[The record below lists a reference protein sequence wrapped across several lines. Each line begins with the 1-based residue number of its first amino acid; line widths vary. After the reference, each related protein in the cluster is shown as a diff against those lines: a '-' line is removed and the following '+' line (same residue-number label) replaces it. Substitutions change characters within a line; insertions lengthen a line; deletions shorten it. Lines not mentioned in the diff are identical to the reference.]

1 MLGALLGLV
10 LVSFISAPL
19 IYATAIAHSGLVDIY
34 YQCGAYVTN
43 FGTCAG
49 DCFGFIMAIK
59 DTAERPPI
67 RVYIGNTEASV
78 NYTLYRV
85 DDVYE
90 PNLWVAEFRGRG
102 SGSVRVETQLRVE
115 AYLLVNFG
123 TGKAMY
129 VKVLTLPYFAGR
141 GETKPWEVQLGAS
154 GNILVCT
161 VGKYAARGEV
171 FYNGSWRP
179 ASVSTGWYRSVVS
192 GNGSAVKLYWSNT
205 PESAIKVAYIFLTA
219 PKGPDRAYVVGLDGL
234 PVPAQFLRLM
244 AGPGVVV
251 ERDGVVSF
259 FGTGYLTYGGRRT
272 EIRPN
277 ATVVVEGRRCLYVG
291 QTSTGKPLDVE
302 VFLDGKLAVFGRGQV
317 EAFCIP
323 GATKARYTYR
333 AQYPITNVT
342 YTVETDGNHTL
353 SLVKMEIIVHDLY
366 LRPVKSYIIE
376 TPPNIS
382 LTLEL
387 RDYNYKT
394 AVTAFTGKLEIYPN
408 PLSYLIQ
415 VLLNVLEKIKESDI
429 QITSDLYIHN
439 LLIDKSIPY
448 LLIEIYIIISLIH
461 YALPLSARKNIDE
474 SKFRLLNEV
483 LVVYGISVI
492 IYSIIFVNV
501 YLIVF
506 ILFFILYRFL
516 QTDILDKA
524 LLNIF
529 VFLLMALFL
538 SAHSGMHFSYFLAWT
553 PVLILSLYAIPFFRY
568 FRSVKHFD
576 TSEIIFGIIYMS
588 LFILVLVI
596 TISSSIS
603 DHALAL
609 VLTLLLSPT
618 SRVVHTL
625 HVVYSI
631 FPLRNMKKTKTEDN
645 YRIFSEKELLLKK
658 VAELLCRLIRSRKS
672 EDTTYLEI
680 PPYRV
685 ELNARLAR
693 ESVLGDKFFELTVKA
708 RDLGISYG
716 GTAVM
721 SKTGIGWALAH
732 LRVADMDEYP
742 SPYHLPLSAIADTCK
757 KVVLPVVFFLLALA
771 FFVVD
776 TLAGLFLAVLLT
788 YIFHKTVC
796 SFGLRWQNLV
806 TGLWIDACRGVAI
819 RAFFLSALALFVVK
833 TVFELLFAVMLT
845 YVFHKTLCNFR
856 LKWHNIAI
864 LALIIA
870 AWFLAWPYVTN
881 ITNITIGTYI
891 VNPLFIAMFTAII
904 NLVIT
909 ILLLIVAI
917 IVSIKYRSFT
927 ATIIIFLI
935 FVMWLFAG
943 PIIVVWHFTGL
954 IILARLLAGQ
964 DMGAIINMVDYTIS
978 SVRQMIYLGD
988 VAALLGMWPF
998 ILLLSLLLFYTPAV
1012 HQDRRCLAS

>member
-19 IYATAIAHSGLVDIY
+19 IYAATIEYSGLVDIY
-34 YQCGAYVTN
+34 YQCGAYVNN

-49 DCFGFIMAIK
+49 NCFGFIMAIG

-85 DDVYE
+85 DDVYQ
-90 PNLWVAEFRGRG
+90 PNLWVAEFWGRG

-123 TGKAMY
+123 VGKPMY
-129 VKVLTLPYFAGR
+129 VNALALPYFAGR
-141 GETKPWEVQLGAS
+141 RETKPWEVQLGAS
-154 GNILVCT
+154 GNLLVCT

-205 PESAIKVAYIFLTA
+205 PESAIKVAYVVLTA
-219 PKGPDRAYVVGLDGL
+219 PKGPDRAFVVGTDGL
-234 PVPAQFLRLM
+234 PVPARFLSLM

-251 ERDGVVSF
+251 EKDGVVAF
-259 FGTGYLTYGGRRT
+259 VGTGYLTYGGGRI
-272 EIRPN
+272 ELRPD

-333 AQYPITNVT
+333 VQYPITNVT
-342 YTVETDGNHTL
+342 YTVEADGNYTL
-353 SLVKMEIIVHDLY
+353 LLVKMEIIVHDLY

-394 AVTAFTGKLEIYPN
+394 AVTAFAGKLDIYPN

-429 QITSDLYIHN
+429 QITSDLYIRN
-439 LLIDKSIPY
+439 LLIDRSMPY
-448 LLIEIYIIISLIH
+448 LLIEIYIIISLIY
-461 YALPLSARKNIDE
+461 YALLLSARKNIDE
-474 SKFRLLNEV
+474 FKFRLLNKV
-483 LVVYGISVI
+483 LVVYGISII

-506 ILFFILYRFL
+506 ILFIILYRFL

-524 LLNIF
+524 VLNVF
-529 VFLLMALFL
+529 VFLLIALFL
-538 SAHSGMHFSYFLAWT
+538 SAHSGMHYSYFLAWT
-553 PVLILSLYAIPFFRY
+553 PVLILSLYATPFFRY
-568 FRSVKHFD
+568 FRLVKHFD
-576 TSEIIFGIIYMS
+576 ISEIIFGIIYML
-588 LFILVLVI
+588 LFILVLLI

-603 DHALAL
+603 DRALAL
-609 VLTLLLSPT
+609 VLTLLLLPT

-625 HVVYSI
+625 HVVYSS
-631 FPLRNMKKTKTEDN
+631 FLLRNMKKAEDS

-658 VAELLCRLIRSRKS
+658 VAELLCRLIRSRKF

-685 ELNARLAR
+685 ELNARLA
-693 ESVLGDKFFELTVKA
+693 GDRAYDKIFELSVKA
-708 RDLGISYG
+708 GDLGISYG

-732 LRVADMDEYP
+732 LRVADMNEYP
-742 SPYHLPLSAIADTCK
+742 SPYHLPLSAIEDTCK
-757 KVVLPVVFFLLALA
+757 KVVSPVVFFLLALA
-771 FFVVD
+771 FFVVN

-796 SFGLRWQNLV
+796 SFRLRWQNLV

-833 TVFELLFAVMLT
+833 TVFELLFAVLLT
-845 YVFHKTLCNFR
+845 YIFHKTLCNFR

-864 LALIIA
+864 LVLIIA

-881 ITNITIGTYI
+881 ITNITIGTNI
-891 VNPLFIAMFTAII
+891 VA
-904 NLVIT
+904 
-909 ILLLIVAI
+909 LLLIAI
-917 IVSIKYRSFT
+917 II
-927 ATIIIFLI
+927 
-935 FVMWLFAG
+935 
-943 PIIVVWHFTGL
+943 
-954 IILARLLAGQ
+954 Q
-964 DMGAIINMVDYTIS
+964 
-978 SVRQMIYLGD
+978 
-988 VAALLGMWPF
+988 
-998 ILLLSLLLFYTPAV
+998 LLLFY
-1012 HQDRRCLAS
+1012 C

>member
-1 MLGALLGLV
+1 MLRVLLSLV
-10 LVSFISAPL
+10 FAFFFSAPL
-19 IYATAIAHSGLVDIY
+19 IYAATIEYSGLVDIY
-34 YQCGAYVTN
+34 HRCGAYVSD
-43 FGTCAG
+43 FGACAG
-49 DCFGFIMAIK
+49 DCFGFMMAIGS
-59 DTAERPPI
+59 TTERPPI

-78 NYTLYRV
+78 NYKLYRV
-85 DDVYE
+85 DDVYQ

-123 TGKAMY
+123 AGKPMY

-141 GETKPWEVQLGAS
+141 GETKPWEVHLGAS

-259 FGTGYLTYGGRRT
+259 FGTGYLTYGGRQI
-272 EIRPN
+272 ELRPN

-333 AQYPITNVT
+333 VQYPITNVT
-342 YTVETDGNHTL
+342 YTVETSGNYTL
-353 SLVKMEIIVHDLY
+353 PLVEMEIIVHDLY

-394 AVTAFTGKLEIYPN
+394 AVTASAGKLDIYPN

-415 VLLNVLEKIKESDI
+415 VLLNVLEKTKESDI
-429 QITSDLYIHN
+429 QITSDLYIRN

-448 LLIEIYIIISLIH
+448 LLIEIYIIISLIY
-461 YALPLSARKNIDE
+461 YALLLSARRNIDE
-474 SKFRLLNEV
+474 FKFRLLNKV

-492 IYSIIFVNV
+492 IYSIIFVNI
-501 YLIVF
+501 YLIIF
-506 ILFFILYRFL
+506 ILFIILYRFL

-524 LLNIF
+524 LLNVF
-529 VFLLMALFL
+529 VFLFIALFL
-538 SAHSGMHFSYFLAWT
+538 SAHSVMHFSYFLAWT

-568 FRSVKHFD
+568 FRLVKHFD
-576 TSEIIFGIIYMS
+576 TSEIIFGIIYML

-596 TISSSIS
+596 TTSSSVS

-609 VLTLLLSPT
+609 VLTLLLLPT

-625 HVVYSI
+625 HVVYSS
-631 FPLRNMKKTKTEDN
+631 FPLRNMKKAEDS

-658 VAELLCRLIRSRKS
+658 VAELLCRLIRSRKF

-685 ELNARLAR
+685 ELNARLA
-693 ESVLGDKFFELTVKA
+693 GDRAYGKIFELTVKA
-708 RDLGISYG
+708 RDLGISHG

-721 SKTGIGWALAH
+721 SKTGFGWALAH
-732 LRVADMDEYP
+732 LRVADMNEYP
-742 SPYHLPLSAIADTCK
+742 SPYHLPLSAVEDTCK
-757 KVVLPVVFFLLALA
+757 KVVSPVVFFLLALA
-771 FFVVD
+771 FFVVN
-776 TLAGLFLAVLLT
+776 TLAGLFLAILLT
-788 YIFHKTVC
+788 YIFHKTIC
-796 SFGLRWQNLV
+796 SFRLRWQNLV
-806 TGLWIDACRGVAI
+806 TGLWIDACRGAAI

-833 TVFELLFAVMLT
+833 TVFELLFAVLLT
-845 YVFHKTLCNFR
+845 YIFLKILCSFR
-856 LKWHNIAI
+856 LRWRNIAI
-864 LALIIA
+864 LALVIA

-881 ITNITIGTYI
+881 ITNITIGTEI
-891 VNPLFIAMFTAII
+891 PILWLII
-904 NLVIT
+904 SYPVIF
-909 ILLLIVAI
+909 ILLLTVASIVSEYRPSIAI
-917 IVSIKYRSFT
+917 II
-927 ATIIIFLI
+927 ALI
-935 FVMWLFAG
+935 AVAWLLTGPFIAVQLFA
-943 PIIVVWHFTGL
+943 IV
-954 IILARLLAGQ
+954 ARLLAVQ

-978 SVRQMIYLGD
+978 SVRQMIYPSD
-988 VAALLGMWPF
+988 VAALLGTWPL

>member
-1 MLGALLGLV
+1 MLVALLGLV
-10 LVSFISAPL
+10 LVYFISAPL
-19 IYATAIAHSGLVDIY
+19 IYAATIEYSGLVDIY

-123 TGKAMY
+123 TGKPMY

-154 GNILVCT
+154 GNLVVCT

-192 GNGSAVKLYWSNT
+192 GSGSAVKLYWSNT

-259 FGTGYLTYGGRRT
+259 FGTGYLTYGGRRI
-272 EIRPN
+272 ELRPN

-323 GATKARYTYR
+323 GAAKARYTYR
-333 AQYPITNVT
+333 VQHPITNVT
-342 YTVETDGNHTL
+342 YIVETSGNYTL
-353 SLVKMEIIVHDLY
+353 PLVKMEILVHDLY
-366 LRPVKSYIIE
+366 LRPVKNYIIE

-387 RDYNYKT
+387 RDYNYRT
-394 AVTAFTGKLEIYPN
+394 VVTAFAGKLDIYPN

-415 VLLNVLEKIKESDI
+415 VLLSVLEKIKESDI
-429 QITSDLYIHN
+429 QITSDLYIRN
-439 LLIDKSIPY
+439 LLIDRSMPH
-448 LLIEIYIIISLIH
+448 LLIEIYIIISLIY
-461 YALPLSARKNIDE
+461 YALLLSARKNIDE
-474 SKFRLLNEV
+474 FKFRLLNKV

-501 YLIVF
+501 YLIIF

-516 QTDILDKA
+516 QPDILDKA
-524 LLNIF
+524 VLNVF
-529 VFLLMALFL
+529 VFLLIALFL

-576 TSEIIFGIIYMS
+576 TNEMIFGIIYVL

-596 TISSSIS
+596 TISPNIS

-609 VLTLLLSPT
+609 VLTLLLLPT

-625 HVVYSI
+625 HVVYSS
-631 FPLRNMKKTKTEDN
+631 FPLRNMKKTEDN

-685 ELNARLAR
+685 ELNARLA
-693 ESVLGDKFFELTVKA
+693 GDRAYGKIFELSVKA
-708 RDLGISYG
+708 RDLGISYS

-721 SKTGIGWALAH
+721 SNTGIGWTLAH

-742 SPYHLPLSAIADTCK
+742 SPYRLPLSAIEDTCK
-757 KVVLPVVFFLLALA
+757 KVVSPVVFFLLALA
-771 FFVVD
+771 FFVVN

-806 TGLWIDACRGVAI
+806 IGLWIDACRGVAI
-819 RAFFLSALALFVVK
+819 RAFFLLALALFVVK
-833 TVFELLFAVMLT
+833 TVFELLFAVLLT
-845 YVFHKTLCNFR
+845 YVFHKTLCNFG

-881 ITNITIGTYI
+881 ITNITIDI
-891 VNPLFIAMFTAII
+891 EIPILWLII
-904 NLVIT
+904 SYPVIF
-909 ILLLIVAI
+909 ILLLIVAS
-917 IVSIKYRSFT
+917 IVSKYWPSI
-927 ATIIIFLI
+927 AIIIALI
-935 FVMWLFAG
+935 AVAWLLTGPFIAVQLFA
-943 PIIVVWHFTGL
+943 IVAG
-954 IILARLLAGQ
+954 LLAGPE
-964 DMGAIINMVDYTIS
+964 MGAIINIVDYAIS
-978 SVRQMIYLGD
+978 SVRQMIYPGD
-988 VAALLGMWPF
+988 VAALLGMWPYV
-998 ILLLSLLLFYTPAV
+998 LLLSLLLFYTPAV

>member
-19 IYATAIAHSGLVDIY
+19 IYAASIAYIGPVDIY
-34 YQCGAYVTN
+34 YRCGAPVTD

-49 DCFGFIMAIK
+49 DCFGFI
-59 DTAERPPI
+59 TAVGSTTEKPPI

-78 NYTLYRV
+78 YYKLYNV
-85 DDVYE
+85 DDVYQ
-90 PNLWVAEFRGRG
+90 PNLWVAEFWERG
-102 SGSVRVETQLRVE
+102 SGPVRVETQLRVE

-123 TGKAMY
+123 AGKRY
-129 VKVLTLPYFAGR
+129 VEVLTLPYFAGR
-141 GETKPWEVQLGAS
+141 GETKPWEVHLGAS
-154 GNILVCT
+154 GDILVCT

-179 ASVSTGWYRSVVS
+179 ASVSTGWYSSVVS
-192 GNGSAVKLYWSNT
+192 GHGSGVRLYWSNT
-205 PESAIKVAYIFLTA
+205 PESAIKVAYIILTA
-219 PKGPDRAYVVGLDGL
+219 PEGPDRAYVVGLDGL
-234 PVPAQFLRLM
+234 PVPAEFLHLM

-259 FGTGYLTYGGRRT
+259 ADTGYLTYGGRRI
-272 EIRPN
+272 ELRPN

-302 VFLDGKLAVFGRGQV
+302 VFLNGKLAVFGRGQV

-333 AQYPITNVT
+333 VQYPIANVI
-342 YTVETDGNHTL
+342 YTVETSGNYTL
-353 SLVKMEIIVHDLY
+353 PLVKMEIIMHDLY

-376 TPPNIS
+376 TSPNIS

-394 AVTAFTGKLEIYPN
+394 AVTAFAGKLDIYPN
-408 PLSYLIQ
+408 PLSYLMQ
-415 VLLNVLEKIKESDI
+415 VLLNVLERIKESDI
-429 QITSDLYIHN
+429 QISSDLYIRN
-439 LLIDKSIPY
+439 LLIDRSMPY
-448 LLIEIYIIISLIH
+448 LLMEIYIIISLIY
-461 YALPLSARKNIDE
+461 YALLLSARKNIDE
-474 SKFRLLNEV
+474 FKFRLLNKV
-483 LVVYGISVI
+483 LVVYGISII

-501 YLIVF
+501 YLIIF

-516 QTDILDKA
+516 QADILDKT
-524 LLNIF
+524 LLHVF
-529 VFLLMALFL
+529 VFLLIALFL

-576 TSEIIFGIIYMS
+576 TSEIIFGIIYIL

-609 VLTLLLSPT
+609 VLTLLLLPT
-618 SRVVHTL
+618 SRAVHTL
-625 HVVYSI
+625 HVVYSS
-631 FPLRNMKKTKTEDN
+631 FPLRNTKKAEDG

-658 VAELLCRLIRSRKS
+658 VAELLCKLIRSRKS

-685 ELNARLAR
+685 ELNARL
-693 ESVLGDKFFELTVKA
+693 VGDRAYGKIFELTVKA
-708 RDLGISYG
+708 RNLGISYS

-732 LRVADMDEYP
+732 LRVADMDEQYL
-742 SPYHLPLSAIADTCK
+742 SPYHLPLSAIEDTCK
-757 KVVLPVVFFLLALA
+757 KVALPVVFFLLALA
-771 FFVVD
+771 FFVVN

-796 SFGLRWQNLV
+796 SFRLRWQNLV

-819 RAFFLSALALFVVK
+819 RAFFLLALALFVVK
-833 TVFELLFAVMLT
+833 TVFELLFAVLLT
-845 YVFHKTLCNFR
+845 YIFHRVLCNFG
-856 LKWHNIAI
+856 LKWYNLIAV
-864 LALIIA
+864 LVLTIA
-870 AWFLAWPYVTN
+870 AWYFAWPYVTN
-881 ITNITIGTYI
+881 ITNITIRTIGTNI
-891 VNPLFIAMFTAII
+891 IALLLLAII
-904 NLVIT
+904 PVII
-909 ILLLIVAI
+909 ILALIVAI
-917 IVSIKYRSFT
+917 TVSIKYRSFT
-927 ATIIIFLI
+927 STTIAL
-935 FVMWLFAG
+935 
-943 PIIVVWHFTGL
+943 IIVAW
-954 IILARLLAGQ
+954 LLAGPE
-964 DMGAIINMVDYTIS
+964 MRAIINIVDYTIS
-978 SVRQMIYLGD
+978 SVRQMIYPSD
-988 VAALLGMWPF
+988 VAALLGMWPY
-998 ILLLSLLLFYTPAV
+998 ILLLSLLLFYTPTV

>member
-19 IYATAIAHSGLVDIY
+19 IYAATIEYSGLVDIY
-34 YQCGAYVTN
+34 YQCGAYVNN

-49 DCFGFIMAIK
+49 NCFGFIMAIG

-85 DDVYE
+85 DDVYQ
-90 PNLWVAEFRGRG
+90 PNLWVAEFWGRG

-123 TGKAMY
+123 VGKPMY
-129 VKVLTLPYFAGR
+129 VKALALPYFAGR
-141 GETKPWEVQLGAS
+141 RETKPWEVQLGAS
-154 GNILVCT
+154 GNLLVCT

-192 GNGSAVKLYWSNT
+192 GNGSAVKLYWSDT
-205 PESAIKVAYIFLTA
+205 PESAIKVAYVVLTA
-219 PKGPDRAYVVGLDGL
+219 PKGPDRAFVVGTDGL
-234 PVPAQFLRLM
+234 PVPARFLSLM

-251 ERDGVVSF
+251 EKDGVVAF
-259 FGTGYLTYGGRRT
+259 AGTGYLTYGGGRI
-272 EIRPN
+272 ELRPD

-333 AQYPITNVT
+333 VQYPITNVT
-342 YTVETDGNHTL
+342 YTVEADGNYTL
-353 SLVKMEIIVHDLY
+353 PLVKMEIIVHDLY

-394 AVTAFTGKLEIYPN
+394 AVTAFAGKLDIYPN

-429 QITSDLYIHN
+429 QITSDLYIRN
-439 LLIDKSIPY
+439 LLIDRSMPY
-448 LLIEIYIIISLIH
+448 LLIEIYIIISLIY
-461 YALPLSARKNIDE
+461 YALLLSARKNIDE
-474 SKFRLLNEV
+474 FKFRLLNKV
-483 LVVYGISVI
+483 LVVYGISII

-501 YLIVF
+501 YLIIF
-506 ILFFILYRFL
+506 ILFIILYRFL

-524 LLNIF
+524 LLNVFI
-529 VFLLMALFL
+529 FLLIALFL
-538 SAHSGMHFSYFLAWT
+538 SAYSGMHYSYFLAWT

-576 TSEIIFGIIYMS
+576 TSEIIFGIIYMF
-588 LFILVLVI
+588 LFILVLLI
-596 TISSSIS
+596 TISSSIG

-609 VLTLLLSPT
+609 VLTLLLLPT

-625 HVVYSI
+625 HVVYSS
-631 FPLRNMKKTKTEDN
+631 FPLRNTKKAEDS

-685 ELNARLAR
+685 ELNARLAGD
-693 ESVLGDKFFELTVKA
+693 SAYDKFFELTVKA
-708 RDLGISYG
+708 RDLGISYS

-732 LRVADMDEYP
+732 LRVADMNEYP
-742 SPYHLPLSAIADTCK
+742 SPYHLPHSAVEDTCK
-757 KVVLPVVFFLLALA
+757 KVVSPVVFFLLALA
-771 FFVVD
+771 FFVVN

-796 SFGLRWQNLV
+796 SFRLRWQNLV
-806 TGLWIDACRGVAI
+806 TGLRIDACRGVAI
-819 RAFFLSALALFVVK
+819 RAFFLLALALFVVK
-833 TVFELLFAVMLT
+833 TVFELLFAVSLT
-845 YVFHKTLCNFR
+845 YIFHKILCNFR
-856 LKWHNIAI
+856 LKWRNIAR

-881 ITNITIGTYI
+881 ITNITIDTEI
-891 VNPLFIAMFTAII
+891 ATLLLLFIGYS
-904 NLVIT
+904 VIP
-909 ILLLIVAI
+909 ILLLIVAS
-917 IVSIKYRSFT
+917 IVSEYRPST
-927 ATIIIFLI
+927 AIAIALI
-935 FVMWLFAG
+935 VVAWLLTGPFIAVQLFA
-943 PIIVVWHFTGL
+943 IVAW
-954 IILARLLAGQ
+954 LLAGP
-964 DMGAIINMVDYTIS
+964 DMGAIINIVDYTIS
-978 SVRQMIYLGD
+978 SVRQMIYPGD
-988 VAALLGMWPF
+988 VAALLGMWPY

>member
-1 MLGALLGLV
+1 MLRALLGLV

-19 IYATAIAHSGLVDIY
+19 IYAATIEYSGLVDIY
-34 YQCGAYVTN
+34 YRCGAYVSD

-49 DCFGFIMAIK
+49 DCFGFI
-59 DTAERPPI
+59 TAVGSTTEKPPI
-67 RVYIGNTEASV
+67 RVYIGNTEVSV
-78 NYTLYRV
+78 NYKLYRV
-85 DDVYE
+85 DDVYQ

-123 TGKAMY
+123 AGKPMY
-129 VKVLTLPYFAGR
+129 VKILTLPYFAGR

-154 GNILVCT
+154 GDILVCT

-171 FYNGSWRP
+171 FYNGSWRS
-179 ASVSTGWYRSVVS
+179 ASVSTGWYSSVVS
-192 GNGSAVKLYWSNT
+192 GRGSGVRLYWSNT

-234 PVPAQFLRLM
+234 PVPAQFLHLM

-259 FGTGYLTYGGRRT
+259 FGTGYLTYGGRRI
-272 EIRPN
+272 ELRPN

-333 AQYPITNVT
+333 VQYPITNVT
-342 YTVETDGNHTL
+342 YTVETDGNYTL
-353 SLVKMEIIVHDLY
+353 PLVKMEIIVHDLF

-387 RDYNYKT
+387 RDSNYKT
-394 AVTAFTGKLEIYPN
+394 AVTTFAGKLDIYPN

-415 VLLNVLEKIKESDI
+415 VPLNILERIKESDI

-448 LLIEIYIIISLIH
+448 LLIEIYIIISLIY
-461 YALPLSARKNIDE
+461 YALLLIDEFKFRLLILARKNIDE
-474 SKFRLLNEV
+474 FKFRLLNKV
-483 LVVYGISVI
+483 LVVYGVSLI

-516 QTDILDKA
+516 QPDILDKA
-524 LLNIF
+524 ILDVF
-529 VFLLMALFL
+529 VFLLIALFL
-538 SAHSGMHFSYFLAWT
+538 STHSGMHFSYFLAWT

-568 FRSVKHFD
+568 FRLVKHFD
-576 TSEIIFGIIYMS
+576 TSEIIFGIIYVL

-609 VLTLLLSPT
+609 VLTLLLLPT

-631 FPLRNMKKTKTEDN
+631 FPLRNTKKAEDS

-693 ESVLGDKFFELTVKA
+693 ESVFGDKFFELSVKA
-708 RDLGISYG
+708 RDLGISYSG
-716 GTAVM
+716 MAVM
-721 SKTGIGWALAH
+721 LKTGVGWALAH

-757 KVVLPVVFFLLALA
+757 KVALPVV
-771 FFVVD
+771 
-776 TLAGLFLAVLLT
+776 
-788 YIFHKTVC
+788 
-796 SFGLRWQNLV
+796 
-806 TGLWIDACRGVAI
+806 
-819 RAFFLSALALFVVK
+819 FFLSALALFVVK
-833 TVFELLFAVMLT
+833 TVFELLFAVLLT
-845 YVFHKTLCNFR
+845 YIFHKILCNFR
-856 LKWHNIAI
+856 LKWHNIVI
-864 LALIIA
+864 LVLIIA
-870 AWFLAWPYVTN
+870 AWFLAWPE
-881 ITNITIGTYI
+881 
-891 VNPLFIAMFTAII
+891 
-904 NLVIT
+904 
-909 ILLLIVAI
+909 
-917 IVSIKYRSFT
+917 
-927 ATIIIFLI
+927 
-935 FVMWLFAG
+935 
-943 PIIVVWHFTGL
+943 
-954 IILARLLAGQ
+954 
-964 DMGAIINMVDYTIS
+964 MGAIINIVDYTIS
-978 SVRQMIYLGD
+978 SVRQMIYPGD
-988 VAALLGMWPF
+988 VAALLGMWPY

>member
-19 IYATAIAHSGLVDIY
+19 IYAATIEYSGLVDIY
-34 YQCGAYVTN
+34 YRCGAYVSD

-49 DCFGFIMAIK
+49 DCFGFIMAIGS
-59 DTAERPPI
+59 TTERPPI

-90 PNLWVAEFRGRG
+90 PNLWAAEFRGRG

-123 TGKAMY
+123 AGKPMY

-192 GNGSAVKLYWSNT
+192 GSGSAVKLYWSNT

-219 PKGPDRAYVVGLDGL
+219 PKGPDKAYVVGLDGL

-259 FGTGYLTYGGRRT
+259 FGTGYLTYGGRRI
-272 EIRPN
+272 ELRPN

-333 AQYPITNVT
+333 VQYPITYVI
-342 YTVETDGNHTL
+342 YTVETSGNYTL
-353 SLVKMEIIVHDLY
+353 PLVEMEIIVHDLY

-394 AVTAFTGKLEIYPN
+394 AVTAFADKLDIYPN
-408 PLSYLIQ
+408 PLSYLMQ

-429 QITSDLYIHN
+429 QITSDLYIRN
-439 LLIDKSIPY
+439 LLIDRSMPY
-448 LLIEIYIIISLIH
+448 LLIEIYIIISLIY
-461 YALPLSARKNIDE
+461 YALLLSARKNIDE
-474 SKFRLLNEV
+474 FKFRLLNKV

-501 YLIVF
+501 YLIIF

-516 QTDILDKA
+516 HADILDKA
-524 LLNIF
+524 LLNVF
-529 VFLLMALFL
+529 VFLLIALFL
-538 SAHSGMHFSYFLAWT
+538 FAHSGMHFSYFLAWT

-568 FRSVKHFD
+568 FRSAKHLD
-576 TSEIIFGIIYMS
+576 TSEFIFGIIYVL

-609 VLTLLLSPT
+609 VLTLLLLPT

-625 HVVYSI
+625 HVVYSS
-631 FPLRNMKKTKTEDN
+631 FPLRNIKKAEDS

-658 VAELLCRLIRSRKS
+658 VAELLCKLIRSRKS

-685 ELNARLAR
+685 ELNARLA
-693 ESVLGDKFFELTVKA
+693 GDRAYGKIFELTVKA

-721 SKTGIGWALAH
+721 SKTGIGWTLAH
-732 LRVADMDEYP
+732 LRVADMNEYP
-742 SPYHLPLSAIADTCK
+742 SPYHLPLSAIEDTCK

-771 FFVVD
+771 FFVVN

-796 SFGLRWQNLV
+796 SFRLRWQNLV

-819 RAFFLSALALFVVK
+819 RAFFLLALALFVVK
-833 TVFELLFAVMLT
+833 TVFELLFAVLLT
-845 YVFHKTLCNFR
+845 YIFHKILCNFG
-856 LKWHNIAI
+856 LKWHNLIVI
-864 LALIIA
+864 LVLIIA

-881 ITNITIGTYI
+881 ITNI
-891 VNPLFIAMFTAII
+891 PFLII
-904 NLVIT
+904 IIISVIS
-909 ILLLIVAI
+909 IPLLLVAI
-917 IVSIKYRSFT
+917 IYAIKYRSFT
-927 ATIIIFLI
+927 ATT
-935 FVMWLFAG
+935 
-943 PIIVVWHFTGL
+943 IVL
-954 IILARLLAGQ
+954 IILGWLLAGP
-964 DMGAIINMVDYTIS
+964 DVGVIINIIDYTIS
-978 SVRQMIYLGD
+978 SVRQMIYPGD

-998 ILLLSLLLFYTPAV
+998 ILLLSLLLFYTPTV

>member
-19 IYATAIAHSGLVDIY
+19 IYAATIEYSGLVDIY

-49 DCFGFIMAIK
+49 NCFGFIMAIK

-123 TGKAMY
+123 TGKPMY
-129 VKVLTLPYFAGR
+129 VEILTLPYFAGR

-234 PVPAQFLRLM
+234 PVPAQFLRLK

-259 FGTGYLTYGGRRT
+259 FGTGYLTYGGRRI
-272 EIRPN
+272 ELRPN
-277 ATVVVEGRRCLYVG
+277 TTVVVEGRRCLYVG

-302 VFLDGKLAVFGRGQV
+302 VFLDGKLAVFGRGQA

-323 GATKARYTYR
+323 SATKARYTYR
-333 AQYPITNVT
+333 VQYPITNVT
-342 YTVETDGNHTL
+342 YTVEADGNYTL
-353 SLVKMEIIVHDLY
+353 PLVKMEILVHDLY

-394 AVTAFTGKLEIYPN
+394 AVTAFAGKLDIYPN

-415 VLLNVLEKIKESDI
+415 VLLNVLEKIIESDL
-429 QITSDLYIHN
+429 QITSDLYIRN
-439 LLIDKSIPY
+439 LLIDRSIPY
-448 LLIEIYIIISLIH
+448 LLIEIYIIISLIY
-461 YALPLSARKNIDE
+461 YALLLLARKNIDE
-474 SKFRLLNEV
+474 FKFRLLNKV
-483 LVVYGISVI
+483 LVVYGVSVI

-516 QTDILDKA
+516 QPDILDKA
-524 LLNIF
+524 VLNVF
-529 VFLLMALFL
+529 VFLSIALFL

-568 FRSVKHFD
+568 FRLVKHFD
-576 TSEIIFGIIYMS
+576 TSEIIFGIIYML
-588 LFILVLVI
+588 LFILVLLI

-609 VLTLLLSPT
+609 VLTLLLLPT

-625 HVVYSI
+625 HVVYSS
-631 FPLRNMKKTKTEDN
+631 FPLRNMKKAEDS
-645 YRIFSEKELLLKK
+645 YRIFSEKDLLLKK
-658 VAELLCRLIRSRKS
+658 VAELLYRLIRSRKS

-680 PPYRV
+680 PPYYRV
-685 ELNARLAR
+685 ELNARLA
-693 ESVLGDKFFELTVKA
+693 GDRAYGKIFELTVKA

-721 SKTGIGWALAH
+721 SKTGVGWALAH

-742 SPYHLPLSAIADTCK
+742 SPYHLLHSAIADTCK

-771 FFVVD
+771 FFVVN

-819 RAFFLSALALFVVK
+819 RAFFLLALALFVVK
-833 TVFELLFAVMLT
+833 TVFELLFAVLLT
-845 YVFHKTLCNFR
+845 YIFHKILCNFR
-856 LKWHNIAI
+856 LKWHNIVI
-864 LALIIA
+864 LVLIIA

-881 ITNITIGTYI
+881 ITNITIRTNI
-891 VNPLFIAMFTAII
+891 VILLLIAII
-904 NLVIT
+904 IPVIT

-927 ATIIIFLI
+927 ATTIVLI
-935 FVMWLFAG
+935 TVAW
-943 PIIVVWHFTGL
+943 
-954 IILARLLAGQ
+954 LLAGP
-964 DMGAIINMVDYTIS
+964 DMGGIINMVDYTIS
-978 SVRQMIYLGD
+978 SVRQMIYPGD
-988 VAALLGMWPF
+988 VAALLGMWPY
-998 ILLLSLLLFYTPAV
+998 ILLLSLLLFYIPAV

>member
-19 IYATAIAHSGLVDIY
+19 IYAATIAYIGPVDIY
-34 YQCGAYVTN
+34 YRCGASVSD

-49 DCFGFIMAIK
+49 DCFGFI
-59 DTAERPPI
+59 TAVGSTTEKPPI

-78 NYTLYRV
+78 NYKLYNV
-85 DDVYE
+85 DDVYQ

-123 TGKAMY
+123 TGKPMY
-129 VKVLTLPYFAGR
+129 VEILTLPYFAGR
-141 GETKPWEVQLGAS
+141 GETRPWEIRLGS
-154 GNILVCT
+154 EGDIVVCT
-161 VGKYAARGEV
+161 VGKYAAKGEV

-192 GNGSAVKLYWSNT
+192 GRGSGVRLYWSNT

-219 PKGPDRAYVVGLDGL
+219 PKGPDKAYVVGLDGL

-302 VFLDGKLAVFGRGQV
+302 VFLDGKLTVFGRGQV

-333 AQYPITNVT
+333 VQYPITNVT

-353 SLVKMEIIVHDLY
+353 SLVKIEIIVHDLY

-394 AVTAFTGKLEIYPN
+394 AVTAFAGKLDIYPY
-408 PLSYLIQ
+408 PLSYLMQ
-415 VLLNVLEKIKESDI
+415 VLLNVLERIKESDI

-439 LLIDKSIPY
+439 LLIDKSMPY
-448 LLIEIYIIISLIH
+448 LLIEIYIIISLIY
-461 YALPLSARKNIDE
+461 YALLLSARKNIDE
-474 SKFRLLNEV
+474 SKFRLLNKV
-483 LVVYGISVI
+483 LIVYGISVI
-492 IYSIIFVNV
+492 IFSIIFVNV

-516 QTDILDKA
+516 QTDNFDKA
-524 LLNIF
+524 LLNVF

-538 SAHSGMHFSYFLAWT
+538 SAYSGMRFSYFLAWT
-553 PVLILSLYAIPFFRY
+553 PLLILSLYAIPFFRY

-603 DHALAL
+603 DHALAFA
-609 VLTLLLSPT
+609 LTLLLLPT

-625 HVVYSI
+625 NVVYSS
-631 FPLRNMKKTKTEDN
+631 FPLRNTKKAEDS

-658 VAELLCRLIRSRKS
+658 VAELLCRLIRSRKF

-685 ELNARLAR
+685 ELNARL
-693 ESVLGDKFFELTVKA
+693 VGDRAYGKIFELTVKA

-732 LRVADMDEYP
+732 LRVADMNEYP
-742 SPYHLPLSAIADTCK
+742 SPYPLPHSAIEDPCK
-757 KVVLPVVFFLLALA
+757 KVALPVVFFLLALA
-771 FFVVD
+771 FFVVN

-796 SFGLRWQNLV
+796 SFRLRWQNLV
-806 TGLWIDACRGVAI
+806 TGLWIDTCRGVAI
-819 RAFFLSALALFVVK
+819 RAFFLLALALFVVK
-833 TVFELLFAVMLT
+833 TVFELLFAVLLT
-845 YVFHKTLCNFR
+845 YIFHKILCNFG
-856 LKWHNIAI
+856 LKWHNLIVI
-864 LALIIA
+864 LVLFIA

-881 ITNITIGTYI
+881 IANITIGTNI
-891 VNPLFIAMFTAII
+891 VALLLIAII
-904 NLVIT
+904 IPVI
-909 ILLLIVAI
+909 IIPLLIVAI
-917 IVSIKYRSFT
+917 IFAIKYRSFT
-927 ATIIIFLI
+927 ATTIVIIILA
-935 FVMWLFAG
+935 WLFAG
-943 PIIVVWHFTGL
+943 PK
-954 IILARLLAGQ
+954 
-964 DMGAIINMVDYTIS
+964 MGAIINIVDYTIS
-978 SVRQMIYLGD
+978 SVRQMIYPGD
-988 VAALLGMWPF
+988 VAALLGMWPY